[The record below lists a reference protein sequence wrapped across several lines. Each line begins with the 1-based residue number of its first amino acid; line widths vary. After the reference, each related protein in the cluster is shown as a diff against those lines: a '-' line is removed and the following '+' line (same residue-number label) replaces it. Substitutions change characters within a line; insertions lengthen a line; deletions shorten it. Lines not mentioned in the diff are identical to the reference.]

1 MLYTC
6 DVSCMYIS
14 YGLEAL
20 YDYEDLRKTL
30 YRLNKQLCTAGVL
43 LITQCDHVY
52 TDLFQVN

>member
-1 MLYTC
+1 MIRTC

-20 YDYEDLRKTL
+20 YDYEDLRRML

-43 LITQCDHVY
+43 LIKQRDHE
-52 TDLFQVN
+52 